1 MEIREV
7 IEELS
12 EQLHIWY
19 LEAITSGVAGEE
31 YNPKALKEYKD
42 LSDSQKNIDRY
53 IAHKAFNLL
62 AQKQARIEEQQ
73 EEISTL
79 KQQAEE
85 WKSKYMGAIQSIA
98 NDELAE
104 ENQRLK
110 QQLGRPSASQQRR
123 IELQQNELIEMQEEI
138 ESLTK
143 QLSEARKSK

>member
-1 MEIREV
+1 MRE
-7 IEELS
+7 
-12 EQLHIWY
+12 
-19 LEAITSGVAGEE
+19 
-31 YNPKALKEYKD
+31 
-42 LSDSQKNIDRY
+42 
-53 IAHKAFNLL
+53 AFNLL